1 MDKLKDLVIITVGT
15 IIIGTA
21 VFFFLM
27 PSHLA
32 VASISGLAIVLHH
45 FIPLSVSALTLI
57 LNLICLALGYFLV
70 GKEFTGKTV
79 YASLLMPLVIKVY
92 ETILPDFQSIMQD
105 EFLDMICYLFVVSIG
120 LAMLFL
126 RNASS
131 GGIDIIVKILNKYFH
146 VEMGSAMTAAGMVVS
161 VSSIFA
167 YDVKTMVLSVLGTF
181 LNGIVLDHFL
191 FSLNPKKR
199 VCIVSD
205 HFEEVRQCIIN
216 DIGGDATIYQATGAY
231 SMKTRPELIAI
242 VDRSAYRKLMN
253 RINVIDPQAFVTVY
267 SVQEV
272 RIRNHSE

>member
-131 GGIDIIVKILNKYFH
+131 GGIDIIICIQYFCLRRQDD
-146 VEMGSAMTAAGMVVS
+146 GSECAGNIS
-161 VSSIFA
+161 
-167 YDVKTMVLSVLGTF
+167 
-181 LNGIVLDHFL
+181 
-191 FSLNPKKR
+191 
-199 VCIVSD
+199 
-205 HFEEVRQCIIN
+205 Q
-216 DIGGDATIYQATGAY
+216 
-231 SMKTRPELIAI
+231 
-242 VDRSAYRKLMN
+242 
-253 RINVIDPQAFVTVY
+253 
-267 SVQEV
+267 
-272 RIRNHSE
+272 RNCT